1 MYLDKVQLVF
11 LTLSLHA
18 GSSQVYFSTPE
29 FYLHANLDTTNIT
42 SNVAHFEKVI
52 LQLTNTAI
60 TFHNRRSIDK
70 DHNILV
76 FHSWLETEAEM
87 CVNELVRKKKIIN
100 FNLKNAFPISFEN
113 HVRVKRGFKPL
124 GTLIS
129 WITDLP
135 SPASWQD
142 EQLSLQNNHFY
153 RRIKLEE

>member
-60 TFHNRRSIDK
+60 TFHNRRSIVLSLTLTVK
-70 DHNILV
+70 HNDV
-76 FHSWLETEAEM
+76 E
-87 CVNELVRKKKIIN
+87 
-100 FNLKNAFPISFEN
+100 P
-113 HVRVKRGFKPL
+113 RGRGL
-124 GTLIS
+124 
-129 WITDLP
+129 
-135 SPASWQD
+135 PASAAT
-142 EQLSLQNNHFY
+142 LS
-153 RRIKLEE
+153 RG